1 MSFALIMLGGLVI
14 DLAIGWPDALYQKI
28 KHPVVWL
35 GALISKLDSSLNLG
49 ANPSRNKRMGI
60 LTVLIVVS
68 LAVGLGWTLQLALP
82 SGWAGIVL
90 GALMAWPLI
99 ALRSMYD
106 HVAAVYQPLAQG
118 DLAAARVAVAKIVGR
133 DPSGLDGPAIAR
145 AATESLAENSS
156 DGIVAPIFWGTIAG
170 LPGIFAYKAINT
182 LDSMIGYKTPRHID
196 FGWAAARLDDLVNLI
211 PARLTGLLFA
221 VVSGRVRQAVV
232 VMFADAGHHRSPN
245 AGWPE
250 AAMAGALDLRLSG
263 PRSYDGQ
270 IQDEPWVNAS
280 GQDPT
285 PNCLNRAL
293 GLYVRAMGLMAP
305 ILLVL
310 SVI

>member
-1 MSFALIMLGGLVI
+1 MSFALIMLGGMVI

-35 GALISKLDSSLNLG
+35 GALISKLDSWLNLG

-68 LAVGLGWTLQLALP
+68 LAAGLGRALQLALP

-118 DLAAARVAVAKIVGR
+118 DLATARIAVAKIVGR

-156 DGIVAPIFWGTIAG
+156 DGIVAPIFWGAIAG

-182 LDSMIGYKTPRHID
+182 LDSMIGYKTPRHTD

-221 VVSGRVRQAVV
+221 VASGRAKQALA
-232 VMFADAGHHRSPN
+232 VMFSDAGHHRSPN

-270 IQDEPWVNAS
+270 IQDEPWVNAR

-293 GLYVRAMGLMAP
+293 GLYVRAMGLMAL
-305 ILLVL
+305 ILLAL